1 MYPRMTFEVLIFD
14 LYLLRIG
21 AVPSHF
27 TKQYWGLH
35 PGPCVCQ
42 ASTVL
47 PEPRPLAS
55 PLHTSGKECWL
66 RYIVPFP
73 IAMPSKALHNKHWP
87 PLIVITNALLFILG
101 FTLPYA
107 VGWELL
113 LFIHWTASALLS
125 LSVKLALPRAC
136 DSSEV
141 KCVSKLLTLFNWPTL
156 CFLVCNY
163 NQTNSAIVVIYA
175 CEF

>member
-1 MYPRMTFEVLIFD
+1 MHSLNSNYRIKSLSLWEPLPNWQVCSTTKQAPNTFILKKKPTFFYTLEYLEIYYLSLVQADLELSMYPRMTFEVLIFD

-35 PGPCVCQ
+35 PGPCACQ

-107 VGWELL
+107 VG
-113 LFIHWTASALLS
+113 
-125 LSVKLALPRAC
+125 
-136 DSSEV
+136 
-141 KCVSKLLTLFNWPTL
+141 
-156 CFLVCNY
+156 
-163 NQTNSAIVVIYA
+163 
-175 CEF
+175 